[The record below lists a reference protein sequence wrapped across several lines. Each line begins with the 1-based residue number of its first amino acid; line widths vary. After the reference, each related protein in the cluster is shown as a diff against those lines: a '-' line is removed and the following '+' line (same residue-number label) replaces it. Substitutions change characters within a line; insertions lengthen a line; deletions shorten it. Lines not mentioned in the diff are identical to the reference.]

1 MANYNDRGGR
11 RSDDYKRPNRK
22 NSDGSRYSDDRKP
35 RFNDDRKPRFD
46 GDRKPRFDGD
56 RKPRFND
63 DRNPRFDGDRKLRF
77 DSDRKP
83 RFDGDRKLRFDS
95 DRKPRFDGD
104 RKPRFNDDRK
114 PRFNDDRK
122 PRFDGDRKPRF
133 DGDRKPRFNDDR
145 KPRFNDDR
153 KPRFDS
159 DRKPRFNDDRKP
171 RFDGDRKPRFNDDRM
186 PRFDGDRKPR
196 FDSDRKPRFDG
207 DRKPRFDGDRK
218 PFESDFFED
227 EVLDVEFNAF
237 PSPEIV
243 ENDEQERDL
252 PSIIMGRNPVKEAI
266 KSGRSIDRILVTKE
280 HDGSLGEII
289 GLARDENLVIREVDR
304 SKLDEICMPF
314 GHNGKPGNHQGIVAE
329 IPGVEYAE
337 LEDILDYARVRDEKP
352 FVILLDGVEDPH
364 NLGSIIRSAECAG
377 AHGVVI
383 TKRRSAPVTATV
395 VKTSAG
401 AAEHM
406 RIARVVNLVS
416 AIETLKKEGLW
427 IAGADMAGNSMYEAD
442 MKGGFALV
450 IGSEGSGL
458 SKLVKEKCDFLVS
471 VPIKGKIDSLNA
483 SVAAAIIMFEKNR
496 QDSVN

>member
-22 NSDGSRYSDDRKP
+22 NSDGFRYSDDRKP

-56 RKPRFND
+56 RKPRF
-63 DRNPRFDGDRKLRF
+63 
-77 DSDRKP
+77 DS
-83 RFDGDRKLRFDS
+83 
-95 DRKPRFDGD
+95 
-104 RKPRFNDDRK
+104 
-114 PRFNDDRK
+114 
-122 PRFDGDRKPRF
+122 
-133 DGDRKPRFNDDR
+133 
-145 KPRFNDDR
+145 
-153 KPRFDS
+153 
-159 DRKPRFNDDRKP
+159 
-171 RFDGDRKPRFNDDRM
+171 
-186 PRFDGDRKPR
+186 
-196 FDSDRKPRFDG
+196 
-207 DRKPRFDGDRK
+207 DRK

-237 PSPEIV
+237 PSPESV

-289 GLARDENLVIREVDR
+289 GLARDENIVIREVDR

-458 SKLVKEKCDFLVS
+458 SKLVKEKCDFVAS
-471 VPIKGKIDSLNA
+471 IPMKGDIDSLNA
-483 SVAAAIIMFEKNR
+483 SVAAGVLALSLIHI
-496 QDSVN
+496 